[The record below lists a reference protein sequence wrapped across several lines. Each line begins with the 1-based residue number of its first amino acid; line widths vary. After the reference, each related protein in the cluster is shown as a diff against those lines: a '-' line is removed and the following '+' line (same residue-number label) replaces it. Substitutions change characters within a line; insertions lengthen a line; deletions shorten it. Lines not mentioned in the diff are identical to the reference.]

1 MKKNIFVLGLI
12 AVAGLSLCGCG
23 GSKEKETF
31 AYETATAPETTE
43 AETDTEEETV
53 MVDAINPEEY
63 AAADTRNMSFIFE
76 DFLSTQ
82 DYYTAQEPPAVG
94 ERNTALAFFAQSPDE
109 NNQSWALTDDFR
121 TVTLPEWGIAQL
133 TVDSEIFPD
142 DEANVLKL
150 DERYI
155 KRRNLTADE
164 LKSIGKAETDEVSVL
179 YYDNEKGIV
188 IDRDAY
194 DDIENVCYD
203 LSPLYPG
210 SLTRSGEQA
219 FFQVYVT
226 KTDLD
231 MSPENLEKMTSW
243 ELFEKLY
250 PYGSY
255 DYNHDK
261 EESLKYH
268 AFGSEEA
275 TYIYWQ
281 IQDANSLRTAHST
294 VSENYLNEIRNGFLL
309 VRVKDGI
316 CEGIMY
322 KSKNGYCLQK
332 GAYIL
337 GTALNLYDM
346 DMIKETPCER
356 YIEQL

>member
-1 MKKNIFVLGLI
+1 MKKNIVMLGLM
-12 AVAGLSLCGCG
+12 AVTALSLTACGN
-23 GSKEKETF
+23 SKEKETF

-43 AETDTEEETV
+43 DESEEETIV
-53 MVDAINPEEY
+53 VETINPEEY
-63 AAADTRNMSFIFE
+63 AGTDTRNMSFIFK

-82 DYYTAQEPPAVG
+82 GYYTAQEPPAVG

-109 NNQSWALTDDFR
+109 NNQSWAMTGDLR

-142 DEANVLKL
+142 DELNVLKL

-155 KRRNLTADE
+155 KKRNLTADE
-164 LKSIGKAETDEVSVL
+164 LKSIGKDETEEVSVL
-179 YYDNEKGIV
+179 YYDNENGIV

-231 MSPENLEKMTSW
+231 MSPENLENMTSW

-255 DYNHDK
+255 DYNKNK
-261 EESLKYH
+261 EESLRYH

-294 VSENYLNEIRNGFLL
+294 KNENYLDEIRNGYLL

-316 CEGIMY
+316 CEGLMY

-346 DMIKETPCER
+346 DMIKEKPCER
-356 YIEQL
+356 YTE